1 MEKIQG
7 KEKKKGFASGLI
19 TKQYAQLMINASSI
33 TRNKCYIIT
42 VHKGDILN
50 LPSQKES

>member
-7 KEKKKGFASGLI
+7 KEKKGFASGLI
-19 TKQYAQLMINASSI
+19 MKQYTQLMINASSI

-42 VHKGDILN
+42 VDKGDILN